1 MNRTTKAYLQQ
12 QRNARQNAF
21 GRERYILEIIK
32 DLRDKKKDVDTQLR
46 GILDRWLHENGPLAQ
61 EFKEKQS
68 TWLDYNDR
76 IIELEAELQV
86 YQDKQVI
93 KE

>member
-21 GRERYILEIIK
+21 GRERYIKECIR
-32 DLRDKKKDVDTQLR
+32 DLREKKKDVDIQLH
-46 GILDRWLHENGPLAQ
+46 GVLDRWLHEDGKLAQ
-61 EFKEKQS
+61 EFKQKQQ
-68 TWLDYNDR
+68 TWLDYTNR
-76 IIELEAELQV
+76 IIELEAELQI